1 MYAPADRWPGLASR
15 YRPILIRTPSIVLVT
30 SSFSALHQLCRV
42 FQAKLIDP
50 NPRRETDE
58 QGGRVVRVLSAA
70 TPHDSSLDDK
80 DFYSFVTL
88 LDHGAT
94 IYMLGDPDDDF
105 DPGASRIAEKNWI
118 PEVNCVNYLMT
129 IYHNTVYHGAISTS
143 TRSSNSSP
151 RSSTSTTPSPNVLR
165 TRADYLKLPEI
176 HGELDDERWSSSG
189 RRRRNTSVARR
200 RNLLS
205 RILSF
210 ADTPTLSTCLRVN
223 STFFELSGKLLYRS
237 IISPPGKHIF
247 LRDVLKGA
255 AIKTRTRSTR
265 AGPPQTNF
273 KTRLLKPC
281 AGVEARIGPLHQQ
294 CHLPDVKAGCG
305 QLVALKTL
313 RVFGSDFAEYDC
325 VDDQD
330 FDCGFD
336 QSCSL
341 YRMQPTR
348 VVVIDKLVQA
358 ELCTYALFFRTAR
371 LPSITFVFRSLF
383 ESWEEVVKLDLIP
396 CHLPSLDRQM
406 PKSDRGGDRKALRI
420 LFAGVSGGEADV
432 RELPEDEQEI
442 WATATDCLS
451 ELLDSGVDI
460 YLLADPDR
468 RAIIHEDIYGV
479 EEMLEIDYFNAELAK
494 KAGGRLD
501 PERGLLQRRAD
512 YLQLDDTADELDEA
526 TMDRLRQDEAAYRRR
541 KAQGAD
547 AGGD

>member
-1 MYAPADRWPGLASR
+1 MSSHSQKWTADRAFIEGRGALLASFAACPPRPSQPYPLLRR
-15 YRPILIRTPSIVLVT
+15 YSHTLHLSPGELHILR
-30 SSFSALHQLCRV
+30 ALRKAAVSLNHFTAR
-42 FQAKLIDP
+42 QAYLP
-50 NPRRETDE
+50 PRRTQGRCDQDSYEVDSRGTAADE
-58 QGGRVVRVLSAA
+58 LQ
-70 TPHDSSLDDK
+70 
-80 DFYSFVTL
+80 
-88 LDHGAT
+88 
-94 IYMLGDPDDDF
+94 DP
-105 DPGASRIAEKNWI
+105 
-118 PEVNCVNYLMT
+118 
-129 IYHNTVYHGAISTS
+129 
-143 TRSSNSSP
+143 
-151 RSSTSTTPSPNVLR
+151 
-165 TRADYLKLPEI
+165 
-176 HGELDDERWSSSG
+176 
-189 RRRRNTSVARR
+189 VAQ
-200 RNLLS
+200 
-205 RILSF
+205 
-210 ADTPTLSTCLRVN
+210 A
-223 STFFELSGKLLYRS
+223 
-237 IISPPGKHIF
+237 
-247 LRDVLKGA
+247 
-255 AIKTRTRSTR
+255 
-265 AGPPQTNF
+265 
-273 KTRLLKPC
+273 C

-294 CHLPDVKAGCG
+294 CHLPDVQAGCG

-348 VVVIDKLVQA
+348 VVVIDMLVQA

-494 KAGGRLD
+494 KAWGRLD